1 MKNTFLKK
9 SLLSIPL
16 VFGFCFS
23 QAQTTA
29 PKMQALQRIKIVK
42 TPVKGE
48 DKITAQLAAM
58 DQSIQTIN
66 AEIQKALADL
76 KQLKA
81 IQQNLSGDLNS
92 MNEISEMTSMSL
104 QMAMDRRSK
113 FIETLSNVL
122 KAIDDTQAQIVQNM
136 K

>member
-1 MKNTFLKK
+1 MKNTIQKK
-9 SLLSIPL
+9 GLLIFPL
-16 VFGFCFS
+16 IFGLCFS

-58 DQSIQTIN
+58 DKSIQTIN
-66 AEIQKALADL
+66 AEIQKTLADL
-76 KQLKA
+76 QALKA
-81 IQQNLSGDLNS
+81 EQQALNGDLNS
-92 MNEISEMTSMSL
+92 MNEMSEMTSMAL

-113 FIETLSNVL
+113 FVEALSNVL
-122 KAIDDTQAQIVQNM
+122 KSISDTQQQIVANM

>member
-1 MKNTFLKK
+1 MKNTIQKK
-9 SLLSIPL
+9 GLLIFPL
-16 VFGFCFS
+16 IFGLCFS

-29 PKMQALQRIKIVK
+29 PKMQALQHIKIVK

-66 AEIQKALADL
+66 AEIQKTLADL

-81 IQQNLSGDLNS
+81 IQQDLSGDLNS
-92 MNEISEMTSMSL
+92 MNEMSEMTSMAL

-113 FIETLSNVL
+113 FVEALSNVL
-122 KAIDDTQAQIVQNM
+122 KSINDTQQQIVANM

>member
-1 MKNTFLKK
+1 MKNTIQKK
-9 SLLSIPL
+9 GLLIFPL
-16 VFGFCFS
+16 IFGLCFS

-29 PKMQALQRIKIVK
+29 PKMQALQHIKIVK

-66 AEIQKALADL
+66 AEIQKTLADL

-81 IQQNLSGDLNS
+81 IQQDLSGDLNS
-92 MNEISEMTSMSL
+92 MNEMSEMTSMAL

-113 FIETLSNVL
+113 FLEALSNVL
-122 KAIDDTQAQIVQNM
+122 KSFNDTQQQIVANM

>member
-1 MKNTFLKK
+1 M
-9 SLLSIPL
+9 
-16 VFGFCFS
+16 
-23 QAQTTA
+23 
-29 PKMQALQRIKIVK
+29 
-42 TPVKGE
+42 KGE

-92 MNEISEMTSMSL
+92 MNEMSEMTSMSL

-113 FIETLSNVL
+113 FLDALSNVL
-122 KAIDDTQAQIVQNM
+122 KSINDTQLQIVANM

>member
-1 MKNTFLKK
+1 
-9 SLLSIPL
+9 
-16 VFGFCFS
+16 
-23 QAQTTA
+23 
-29 PKMQALQRIKIVK
+29 
-42 TPVKGE
+42 VKGE

-92 MNEISEMTSMSL
+92 MNEMSEMTSMSL

-113 FIETLSNVL
+113 FLDALSNVL
-122 KAIDDTQAQIVQNM
+122 KSINDTQLQIVANM